1 MGAASIEFFKMI
13 KKTEEGTLLRM
24 LTLGEIGEHET
35 IRRILPMLG
44 NHAELVVGAGD
55 DCAVCRLKGT
65 GMDQVFTTDPVI
77 ENVHFQ
83 SLEKPERIGH
93 KAVGRVLSDIAAMG
107 AAPQWILVNVVAPA
121 SLEIQAL
128 EKIYEGMGA
137 ICERFG
143 ATIIGG
149 DVAKGEKLELHVFGT
164 GLVPADTALLRSGAS
179 VGDAV
184 LVTGPLGCSFASGH
198 HLDFI
203 PRVDE
208 GLFLRETGLVGAM
221 MDVSD
226 GLATDLRHILKQSQV
241 GAALEG
247 QAIPRNGSLEQAL
260 FDGEDFEL
268 VLTSPN
274 PAELQARW
282 AAQFETELPILGK
295 ITAEVGVLMLNG
307 QLIESKAFEHFAPE
321 RTS

>member
-13 KKTEEGTLLRM
+13 KNTEEGTLSRM
-24 LTLGEIGEHET
+24 STLGEIGEHET

-44 NHAELVVGAGD
+44 THPELVVGAGD

-65 GMDQVFTTDPVI
+65 ALDQVFTTDPVI

-83 SLEKPERIGH
+83 SLESPERIGH

-107 AAPQWILVNVVAPA
+107 AVPQWILVNVVAPA
-121 SLEIQAL
+121 SLEFRTL

-137 ICERFG
+137 LCERFG

-149 DVAKGEKLELHVFGT
+149 DVAKGSALELHVFGT
-164 GLVPADTALLRSGAS
+164 GIVPADTGLLRSGAT

-184 LVTGPLGCSFASGH
+184 LVTGPLGCSFTSGR

-203 PRVDE
+203 PRVEE
-208 GLFLRETGLVGAM
+208 GLFLRETGLIGAM

-226 GLATDLRHILKQSQV
+226 GLATDLRHILKQSNV
-241 GAALEG
+241 GAALE
-247 QAIPRNGSLEQAL
+247 ADTIPKNGTLAQAL

-282 AAQFETELPILGK
+282 TAHFKTELPIIGK
-295 ITAEVGVLMLNG
+295 ITGQAGVVTLDG
-307 QLIESKAFEHFAPE
+307 QVLETKAFEHFVSKP
-321 RTS
+321 SS

>member
-1 MGAASIEFFKMI
+1 MSK
-13 KKTEEGTLLRM
+13 
-24 LTLGEIGEHET
+24 LGEIGEHET

-44 NHAELVVGAGD
+44 KHEALVVGAGD

-65 GMDQVFTTDPVI
+65 SLDQVFTTDPVI

-83 SLEKPERIGH
+83 SLEKPERIGR

-107 AAPQWILVNVVAPA
+107 AVPQWILVNVVAPA
-121 SLEIQAL
+121 SLEFQTL

-149 DVAKGEKLELHVFGT
+149 DVAKGGKLELHVFGT

-226 GLATDLRHILKQSQV
+226 GLATDLRHILKQSKV

-247 QAIPRNGSLEQAL
+247 GAIPKNGTLAQAL

-268 VLTSPN
+268 VLTSPK

-282 AAQFETELPILGK
+282 AEQFKTELPIIGN
-295 ITAEVGVLMLNG
+295 ITAEAGILTLDGELV
-307 QLIESKAFEHFAPE
+307 ESKAFEHFASE
-321 RTS
+321 YAS